1 MLRSDTESIVSI
13 PPPLD
18 RVPLFLRTSLL
29 QVEESGEASDFEEGE
44 SEEQPQQNGCY
55 PYRSA
60 RP

>member
-29 QVEESGEASDFEEGE
+29 QGEESGEASDFEEGE
-44 SEEQPQQNGCY
+44 SEEQPQNCLLY
-55 PYRSA
+55 TSPSPRD
-60 RP
+60 